1 MKNYNGRPN
10 ASCHNDHIGLKWG
23 RDGVMWEL
31 WIDENGDLQV
41 DAPLSEEDKVEEFI
55 GWYRPLLKDEELIE
69 FIDEIEPIGSEYRSI
84 KLLAVLTIMRK
95 IPEGQDLGFSAS
107 EVQEVVQE
115 IENLPLLN

>member
-1 MKNYNGRPN
+1 
-10 ASCHNDHIGLKWG
+10 
-23 RDGVMWEL
+23 
-31 WIDENGDLQV
+31 
-41 DAPLSEEDKVEEFI
+41 
-55 GWYRPLLKDEELIE
+55 LLKDEELIE

-115 IENLPLLN
+115 IDNLPLLN